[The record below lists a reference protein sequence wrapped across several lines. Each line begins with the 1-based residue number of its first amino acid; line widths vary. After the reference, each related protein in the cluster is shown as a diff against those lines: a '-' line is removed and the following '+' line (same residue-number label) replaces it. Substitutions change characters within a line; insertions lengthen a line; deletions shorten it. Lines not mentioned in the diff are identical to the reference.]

1 MVGSRMPKSPGPAE
15 SVAERL
21 NEVLKPDRQET
32 GEAAKLGQLLAA
44 SAKKVLLQKIEFEPA
59 SRDLAGQLG
68 QLRGKYLLLNPEAKD
83 GDCRRDAEERPADK
97 QGGGGDAREPGDGIP
112 APQKVLFPAESL
124 SMKWKQIYR
133 VGAGLHNLGNT
144 CFLNSTVQCLTYTP
158 PLANYL
164 LSKEHR
170 RRCQQG
176 GFCMICIMQNH
187 VIQAFANSGNT
198 IKPMAFIRD
207 LKNISQNLQFGRQED
222 AHEFLHYVIDAM
234 QKAFLNDCTKLDR
247 QTQATTLIHQIFG
260 GCLRSRVMCLAC
272 KSASDTYEPYLDL
285 SLDIKEAPSVARALQ
300 LFVMP
305 ELLGGENAYMCDK
318 CKKKVSACKRF
329 TIHQASN
336 ILVVTLKRFA
346 DFTGGKITKDVG
358 YPEFLNIRPYMS
370 ENHGPPVTYRLYAV
384 LVHSGYSCHAGHYY
398 CYVKASNGQWYQMN
412 DNLVRTS
419 NIKVVLNQQAYML
432 FYLRLQEKS
441 KEVPVSKAASASRWT
456 KRIVTSF
463 PASPSTGLKLSVV
476 LGKRQLGQD
485 MGVPVARDSFGTA
498 LKQPKLLNG
507 TDLLQMSNR
516 PLPPKVPHTAPV
528 QCSDTAQK
536 VRKLQLPHAP
546 VAEDSCNAS
555 DASRAKEKLPQHS
568 SCESRGPP
576 TSSKLPLEPGQQPG
590 GSGDN
595 ASALEKDSNGSSAAS
610 PAQGTVWKPYKESQK
625 AQSRTF
631 CPSEELDCGSA
642 PATGPGATPAAHKD
656 SKSAKLKSF
665 QLARSTLEPSSN
677 VSSPPAKEMAPS
689 GKMLQ
694 GSLPQKGSGS
704 DGHTPVHPQPATTIQ
719 LKPPPQPDIGRPRGK
734 KRCLEASI
742 GPSKKKRCKWRQGA
756 EGSTPAEATGDND
769 DTSEPPRKKR
779 KISTLESL
787 VSLMG
792 KEAADKSPSDGQGK
806 PRCQSLESRSKQPVS
821 DPSTSPGTE
830 SIKKRKRKSKTEDT
844 EERCSEVLPADSC
857 KARLKPCGMEQLWT
871 AEAGAQTSESY
882 KQSHSMGSSA
892 LAQPAA
898 PSACATD
905 GTPAACASDN
915 KTGQKSST
923 SSSWGAS
930 AAPVNG
936 EQSSVVGELLRN
948 SLDKAYGKQVLT
960 WEGTASA
967 VSQDAI
973 QDAKWVRSVTI
984 VDEWDKEF
992 DKGKVKKVKKKR
1004 GFSCFQQRQSLWSVW
1019 PGRGPSLGHRL

>member
-1 MVGSRMPKSPGPAE
+1 
-15 SVAERL
+15 
-21 NEVLKPDRQET
+21 
-32 GEAAKLGQLLAA
+32 
-44 SAKKVLLQKIEFEPA
+44 
-59 SRDLAGQLG
+59 
-68 QLRGKYLLLNPEAKD
+68 
-83 GDCRRDAEERPADK
+83 
-97 QGGGGDAREPGDGIP
+97 
-112 APQKVLFPAESL
+112 
-124 SMKWKQIYR
+124 YR

-432 FYLRLQEKS
+432 FYLSYPQHFSACARLQEKS

-595 ASALEKDSNGSSAAS
+595 ASALEKDSNGS
-610 PAQGTVWKPYKESQK
+610 T
-625 AQSRTF
+625 
-631 CPSEELDCGSA
+631 
-642 PATGPGATPAAHKD
+642 AHKD

-792 KEAADKSPSDGQGK
+792 KEAADKSKSPSDGQGK

-821 DPSTSPGTE
+821 DPSTSP
-830 SIKKRKRKSKTEDT
+830 
-844 EERCSEVLPADSC
+844 VLDYGDPHVPLPWGQPLTHAAFLSC

-905 GTPAACASDN
+905 GTPVAACASDN

-1004 GFSCFQQRQSLWSVW
+1004 GFSCFQQRQSL
-1019 PGRGPSLGHRL
+1019 